1 MVSYTLVLQFCQ
13 KIGKNKNEDD
23 TFMKKTKEKQKSATM
38 RTSVD
43 GIGIVFLVKWKITR
57 EIVWTKIL
65 QKRILKKI

>member
-1 MVSYTLVLQFCQ
+1 M
-13 KIGKNKNEDD
+13 GKNKNEDD

>member
-1 MVSYTLVLQFCQ
+1 M
-13 KIGKNKNEDD
+13 GKNKNEDD

-57 EIVWTKIL
+57 EMVWTKIL